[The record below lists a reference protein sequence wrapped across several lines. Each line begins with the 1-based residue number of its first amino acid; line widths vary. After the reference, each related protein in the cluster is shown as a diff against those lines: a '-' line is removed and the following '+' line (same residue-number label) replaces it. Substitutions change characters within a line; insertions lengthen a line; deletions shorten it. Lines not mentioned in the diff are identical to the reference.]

1 MLVIGEAADDPQT
14 LCLTEALQPDI
25 LLLDVQQ
32 PPQRYSRHR
41 RWRAVGTAQGADR
54 DALRVSPVVPP

>member
-25 LLLDVQQ
+25 LLLDVQ
-32 PPQRYSRHR
+32 PPQASKLEILSTLHARSPRYTS
-41 RWRAVGTAQGADR
+41 
-54 DALRVSPVVPP
+54 